1 VNKPIRVLLVGNP
14 KVVMGFD
21 RIMRLPN
28 LGLCSIAGN
37 LDRNICEVKVV
48 DLVVAGRS
56 PGIYFQRLL
65 KELHPNIV
73 GLSSMHYQ
81 CVETL
86 ELAKIAKRFNKE
98 IKIVMGGYYPSI
110 DYDVI
115 LEHDDMNYIDF
126 LIRNEGE
133 IAFNALIKELNGKRN
148 FENVPNLSY
157 RDNGSIKHNP
167 SGGLLDLDK
176 LKLPDRG
183 VRVINKGFHFF
194 GVPADCVE
202 SSRGCVFKC
211 KFCNITQMYGQSF
224 RTYKIE
230 RVIEDLRDVQ
240 RRGTKSVFMV
250 DDNIALDGKRYKEL
264 CQAIIDAKL
273 DNIRYSVQVSVDGI
287 KSTPGLVDM
296 MIKSGVKLLQLGIE
310 SAFGENLDFLGKR
323 DRFRN
328 VDTYEVIREFRK
340 HNVTVIGSFIIGN
353 PNDTE
358 ETIYEIFE
366 YARSIDID
374 MPLFLLL
381 TPYPKTALRE
391 ELMKQGL
398 ITNPDDYSKY
408 DLFQANVKT
417 KYLTSKRLYELRE
430 KLAYKAYN
438 NPTVVRRLFKNMPK
452 AYVKHILRY
461 MIEKPE
467 DILGYFRG
475 AFRK

>member
-1 VNKPIRVLLVGNP
+1 MKPIRILLVGNP

-37 LDRNICEVKVV
+37 LDRNICEANVV
-48 DLVVAGRS
+48 DLVVAGRR
-56 PGIYFQRLL
+56 PRIYFQRLL
-65 KELHPNIV
+65 KKLQPDVV

-86 ELAKIAKRFNKE
+86 ELAKIAKGLNKDT
-98 IKIVMGGYYPSI
+98 KVVMGGYYPSI
-110 DYDVI
+110 DFDMI
-115 LEHDDMNYIDF
+115 LERDDMHYIDF

-133 IAFNALIKELNGKRN
+133 VAFNTLIRELHGKHR

-167 SGGLLDLDK
+167 SGGLLDLNK
-176 LKLPDRG
+176 LKLPDRD
-183 VRVINKGFHFF
+183 VRVIKKGFHFF

-202 SSRGCVFKC
+202 TSRGCVFKC
-211 KFCNITQMYGQSF
+211 KFCNITQMYGPSF

-230 RVIEDLRDVQ
+230 RVIEDLRRLQ
-240 RRGTKSVFMV
+240 GRGTKSVFMV
-250 DDNIALDGKRYKEL
+250 DDNITLDGNRYKEL

-273 DNIRYSVQVSVDGI
+273 DNIRYEVQASVDGI
-287 KSTPGLVDM
+287 KSTPGLVGM
-296 MIKSGVKLLQLGIE
+296 MIKSGVRTLQLGIE
-310 SAFGENLDFLGKR
+310 SAFGDNLDFLGKR
-323 DRFRN
+323 DRFKN
-328 VDTYEVIREFRK
+328 IDTYEVIKEFRK
-340 HNVTVIGSFIIGN
+340 HNVTVIGTFILGN
-353 PNDTE
+353 PDDTE
-358 ETIYEIFE
+358 ESIFEIFE

-391 ELMKQGL
+391 ELMEQGL
-398 ITNPDDYSKY
+398 ITNLDDYSKY

-417 KYLTSKRLYELRE
+417 KHLTSKRLYELRE

-438 NPTVVRRLFKNMPK
+438 NPTVVRRLFKNMPR
-452 AYVKHILRY
+452 AYVKHILKY
-461 MIEKPE
+461 MIEKPG
-467 DILGYFRG
+467 DIVGYFRG